1 MSAPFLEKMRV
12 VGRRAVPEDH
22 IYPLDTPE
30 QREAYF
36 AHWGA
41 LTRRNARL
49 RPARILQPGEPRV
62 QRFHTL
68 EEANAD
74 QEAAMLR
81 VMEWMQSRAVYDHR
95 E

>member
-1 MSAPFLEKMRV
+1 MPMPFPEKMRV
-12 VGRRAVPEDH
+12 VGRREVPEDH

-36 AHWGA
+36 AHWGEI
-41 LTRRNARL
+41 TRRNARL